1 MRTGR
6 NRRLGGA
13 ALRYAFGKESTKR
26 SHMERSQSRDALMSF
41 AGSARGLPTM
51 ARASLW
57 GVLAVLALA
66 ALQAA
71 HAAPVRTGHTQAELL
86 AEVSSVQPGQPF
98 TIGLN
103 LTPDPGWH
111 TYWINPGDAGKAAEL
126 RWDAPEGLEFG
137 DPEFPAPGF
146 VPFMGMMS
154 YGYNEPTLL
163 LVDVTQT
170 VSTALLAGEMLV
182 INARASWLV
191 CDDQLCVPERANLAL
206 EIPVAGGG
214 SPAAGSEDWRAAA
227 FAEAR
232 ALVPQRVEWPAA
244 FRQSDGEVIFELTTP
259 LSLEG
264 AASLYLFPEA
274 AGMIDH
280 TASQQ
285 VDIWSDR
292 IRVAVPIGPRVARY
306 EDTGLVLAMAMDGA
320 PRQAFSLSA
329 LRSEDPAESP
339 ADALMSLLVAPGGGV
354 AASGGG
360 QASGGGS
367 GPSAAAGSSEG
378 FSGVAFWQAVAFAIL
393 GGLILNLMPCVL
405 PILSLKALGIAQ
417 MAGEKPQAARNS
429 GLQYLAGV
437 LASFLVFAVLIV
449 ALRQAGEAVGW
460 ALHMQNPLIVA
471 ILALVMV
478 AVGLN
483 LLGVFE
489 INLGAGSLGGKASG
503 GKAGEF
509 FTGVLAVLVATPC
522 TAPFMAPALGYAIV
536 QPPAVTAGVFL
547 ALGLGFALP
556 YCVVAFLPGA
566 RRLLPRPGAW
576 MVSFR
581 QALAFPMLATA
592 IWLYWVLGNQAGV
605 NALTLALISALA
617 LGLWSFGLKRM
628 AGDKISRA
636 WRTASLAG
644 LVVVLLSLWALPRM
658 AVAPGTGSPAEGEI
672 AYSALALDELR
683 AEQEPVF
690 VYFTADWCIT
700 CKVNEGVALKSDA
713 VQGFFTRED
722 IQVMVGD
729 WTYED
734 PAITQVLQRYGRAGV
749 PLYLFFKPGAAEPV
763 ILPQLLT
770 PDMVIDAIE
779 KA

>member
-1 MRTGR
+1 MK
-6 NRRLGGA
+6 RLQG
-13 ALRYAFGKESTKR
+13 
-26 SHMERSQSRDALMSF
+26 
-41 AGSARGLPTM
+41 
-51 ARASLW
+51 ASLW
-57 GVLAVLALA
+57 GVLAALALQVA
-66 ALQAA
+66 Q
-71 HAAPVRTGHTQAELL
+71 AAPVKTAHAQAELL
-86 AEVSSVQPGQPF
+86 SEASSVRPGQPF
-98 TIGLN
+98 TLGLK

-111 TYWINPGDAGKAAEL
+111 TYWINPGDAGKAAQL
-126 RWDAPEGLEFG
+126 RWDAPEALEFG
-137 DPEFPAPGF
+137 ELEFPAPGF

-163 LVDVTQT
+163 LVDVAQT
-170 VSTALLAGEMLV
+170 APVAGDALL

-206 EIPVAGGG
+206 EIPLAGGG
-214 SPAAGSEDWRAAA
+214 APAAGSEDWRVAA

-232 ALVPQRVEWPAA
+232 ALLPQPAEWPAA
-244 FRQSDGEVIFELTTP
+244 FHESNGEVVFELATP
-259 LSLEG
+259 LSLED

-280 TASQQ
+280 TAAQQ
-285 VDIWSDR
+285 VDVWPGR
-292 IRVAVPIGPRVARY
+292 VRVAVPSGPRVARY
-306 EDTGLVLAMAMDGA
+306 EDTGLVLSMAMDGA
-320 PRQAFSLSA
+320 PRQAFSLLA
-329 LRSEDPAESP
+329 QRSEGPAPAEDS
-339 ADALMSLLVAPGGGV
+339 AGAAASLIVPPGGD
-354 AASGGG
+354 AFAGGAG
-360 QASGGGS
+360 QAAGGGGS
-367 GPSAAAGSSEG
+367 GTGPGSSGG
-378 FSGVAFWQAVAFAIL
+378 FGAAAFWQAVAFAIL

-405 PILSLKALGIAQ
+405 PILSLKALGVAQ
-417 MAGEKPQAARNS
+417 MAGEKPEAARNS

-437 LASFLVFAVLIV
+437 LASFLVFAALII
-449 ALRQAGEAVGW
+449 ALREAGEAVGW

-489 INLGAGSLGGKASG
+489 INLGAGTLGGKASG

-536 QPPAVTAGVFL
+536 QPPGVTAGVFL

-617 LGLWSFGLKRM
+617 LGLWSFGWKRM
-628 AGDKISRA
+628 AGARISLA
-636 WRTASLAG
+636 WRAASLAG
-644 LVVVLLSLWALPRM
+644 LAVVLLSLWALPRM
-658 AVAPGTGSPAEGEI
+658 AAAPGAGSAAEGEI
-672 AYSALALDELR
+672 AYSQLALDELR
-683 AEQEPVF
+683 AQQQPVF

-700 CKVNEGVALKSDA
+700 CKVNERVALASDA
-713 VQGFFTRED
+713 VTGYFEREGV
-722 IQVMVGD
+722 QVMVGD
-729 WTYED
+729 WTSED
-734 PAITQVLQRYGRAGV
+734 PAITQVLQRHGRAGV

-770 PDMVIDAIE
+770 PDMVINTLERA
-779 KA
+779 